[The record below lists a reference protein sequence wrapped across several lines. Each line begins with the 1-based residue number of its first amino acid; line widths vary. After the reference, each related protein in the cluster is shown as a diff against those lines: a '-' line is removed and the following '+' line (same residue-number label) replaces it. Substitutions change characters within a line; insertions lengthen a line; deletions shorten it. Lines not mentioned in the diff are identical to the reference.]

1 MPGGFRAGAMVAWLA
16 GFVVYQWCVPTGPA
30 WWVDAVHT
38 VLGSWLRLP
47 VPLFDSVAG
56 ASIPAFGVAF
66 AFQAAF
72 GVVRTRRVRSSA
84 TAR

>member
-1 MPGGFRAGAMVAWLA
+1 MVAWLA

-30 WWVDAVHT
+30 WWVDAVHI
-38 VLGSWLRLP
+38 VLGSWLGLP

-56 ASIPAFGVAF
+56 ASIPAFAVAF
-66 AFQAAF
+66 ALHAAL
-72 GVVRTRRVRSSA
+72 GALRARRVRSSG